1 MTKKIQNYEIK
12 ITAKTE
18 NLETIRN
25 FIISATKSLSFQ
37 EDEMN
42 KILLAVDEACSN
54 VIRHAYLFKE
64 NLMKVK
70 LRIEASQLTVTII
83 DHGKSFNPE
92 KVQTPEMEKYLK
104 SYKVGGLGMLLMK
117 KLMDEVEYDIK
128 PNSQN
133 KVKLIKYIKK

>member
-12 ITAKTE
+12 IPAKTE

-25 FIISATKSLSFQ
+25 FIISATKSLGFH

-54 VIRHAYLFKE
+54 VIRHAYHFKE
-64 NLMKVK
+64 NLMKVN
-70 LRIEASQLTVTII
+70 LRIEAKKLTVTII
-83 DHGKSFNPE
+83 DHGKSFNPN
-92 KVQTPEMEKYLK
+92 KVKTPEMDKYLK

-133 KVKLIKYIKK
+133 KVKLIKYIK

>member
-12 ITAKTE
+12 IPAKTE

-25 FIISATKSLSFQ
+25 FIISATRSLSFH

-54 VIRHAYLFKE
+54 VIRHAYHFKE
-64 NLMKVK
+64 NLMKVN
-70 LRIEASQLTVTII
+70 LRIEASRLTVTII
-83 DHGKSFNPE
+83 DHGKSFNPQ
-92 KVQTPEMEKYLK
+92 KVQTPEMDKYLK

-133 KVKLIKYIKK
+133 KVKLIKYIK